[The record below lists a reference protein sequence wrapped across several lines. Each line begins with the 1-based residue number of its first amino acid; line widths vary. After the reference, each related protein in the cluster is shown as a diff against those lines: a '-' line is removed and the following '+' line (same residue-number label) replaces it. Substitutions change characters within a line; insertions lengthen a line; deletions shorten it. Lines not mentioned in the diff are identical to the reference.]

1 MSMHKHCNNFSGITE
16 FYGFRKVYLIIFNI
30 CDQLRHQYA
39 RWLNVFGRKKIEVI
53 TDYSYATA
61 QRIATLLQFYTDL
74 LKDADSY
81 QLTLKNWSLI
91 PMATHQMGIIYFLLY
106 QTSCMK
112 RTETF
117 FHH

>member
-1 MSMHKHCNNFSGITE
+1 MRKHYNNFSGIAE
-16 FYGFRKVYLIIFNI
+16 FYGYRKVYLIIFNI
-30 CDQLRHQYA
+30 CDQLRHQYT

-61 QRIATLLQFYTDL
+61 QRIATLLHFFTDL
-74 LKDADSY
+74 LKNADSY
-81 QLTLKNWSLI
+81 QLTLKKWSLI
-91 PMATHQMGIIYFLLY
+91 PMATYQMGIVHFLLY

-112 RTETF
+112 RTETL